1 MNGRLV
7 RLRALAWGVVALLR
21 SDLPRLRDVLRPILH
36 PPPGQASGALR
47 GGLRIAFWL
56 LLAVVLIVGVIL
68 PYAAP
73 QWLWSVTSRWASD
86 TSVYPPGTRL
96 RDCRDAG
103 CPWLVVVPAGKF
115 MMGSPAGEQGRSD
128 DEGPLH
134 PVVISQAFA
143 VMETEV
149 TRGQFARFAAETKYQ
164 RAENCKWDD
173 PGFSQ
178 TDEHPVVCVSW
189 NDATAFAAWLSKRT
203 GEAYRLLSEAEWEY
217 VARAG
222 TTTRFAFGDDD
233 ASVCANAQLSC
244 KELGSAGG
252 TAASKSFKPNGF
264 GLYDLHGN
272 AWEWV
277 QDCWHGDY
285 TGGPADGSA
294 WNMGCTNK
302 GRVLRGGGWNDSPGY
317 ARSAIRDWDIPD
329 FRNYGTGFRLSRT
342 LSPSPFT
349 SLPPEQR
356 TNK

>member
-7 RLRALAWGVVALLR
+7 RLLAAALRGL
-21 SDLPRLRDVLRPILH
+21 DQPRLRDVLNPILH

-56 LLAVVLIVGVIL
+56 LLAVGAIL

-73 QWLWSVTSRWASD
+73 QLLPSTTARLAPDASA
-86 TSVYPPGTRL
+86 YPPGTRL

-103 CPWLVVVPAGKF
+103 CPWLAVVPAGKF
-115 MMGSPAGEQGRSD
+115 MMGSPAGEKGRSD
-128 DEGPLH
+128 AEGPLH

-164 RAENCKWDD
+164 RDESCKWDD

-189 NDATAFAAWLSKRT
+189 DDATAFAAWLSQRT

-244 KELGSAGG
+244 KGLGRRGG
-252 TAASKSFKPNGF
+252 TAAGKSFKPNAF

-272 AWEWV
+272 AMEWV
-277 QDCWHGDY
+277 QDCWHDDY
-285 TGGPADGSA
+285 TDAPADGSGWGVECSA
-294 WNMGCTNK
+294 GFIDL
-302 GRVLRGGGWNDSPGY
+302 VSRGGSWDAPPDL
-317 ARSAIRDWDIPD
+317 ARSAGRTGISSNENPIKDLI
-329 FRNYGTGFRLSRT
+329 GFRLSRT
-342 LSPSPFT
+342 LTP
-349 SLPPEQR
+349 LPPEQR
-356 TNK
+356 TSK